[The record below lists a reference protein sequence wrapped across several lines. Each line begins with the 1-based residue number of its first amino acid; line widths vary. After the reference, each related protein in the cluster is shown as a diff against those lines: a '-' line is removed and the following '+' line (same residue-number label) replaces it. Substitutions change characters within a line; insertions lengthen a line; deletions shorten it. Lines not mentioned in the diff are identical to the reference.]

1 MKYPEGYEWLG
12 KVGQLPRIVTEALKL
27 VGVKEFTGEADNPV
41 IIKWAKEVGR
51 ELEKVYGRDAIP
63 WCGLFMAV
71 VAKRAGK
78 AVVDGPLWALN
89 WKKFGVA
96 AKSPK
101 EPSLGDVLTFKR
113 DGGGHVG
120 IYIAEDHKAYHVLG
134 GNQKDQVCI
143 VPILK
148 DRLHSWRR
156 PVYSV
161 AQPASVKPYIVSRTG
176 ELSTNEA

>member
-1 MKYPEGYEWLG
+1 MKFPTGYEWLG
-12 KVGQLPRIVTEALKL
+12 TVGQLPRVVIEALKL
-27 VGVKEFTGEADNPV
+27 VGIKEFAGAADNPV
-41 IIKWAKEVGR
+41 IMAWADEVGR
-51 ELEKVYGRDAIP
+51 EVEKVYGRDEIP

-78 AVVDGPLWALN
+78 AGVDGPLWALN

-96 AKSPK
+96 AKA
-101 EPSLGDVLTFKR
+101 PSLGDVLTFKR

-148 DRLHSWRR
+148 ARLHSYRR
-156 PVYSV
+156 PVYAT
-161 AQPASVKPYIVSRTG
+161 AQPASVKPYLVSRMG
-176 ELSTNEA
+176 ALSTNEA